1 MAKVT
6 NLVKA
11 EFFEDPELRL
21 IYQKVKYHYDKYGAV
36 PAQSSLRDAINNS
49 TTDLIDKEAVKELV
63 TELWE
68 EVPEPEEFIID
79 KVTQFVRSN
88 KVRSTLSEYLPRMK
102 DEGEDILTELGE
114 KLSDSVELE
123 VDMEQH
129 LVLSDTKKLPEVRR
143 AAVGAEE
150 RSVIIQSSFNSVNR
164 ALTFGGYKYGDLA
177 AFIAPPGCFTGDTK
191 LMTLDGITHTFEELY
206 NSGQDVVG
214 VYSSDLS
221 DKCRVKVSQSSE
233 VKLSKYVDELIEVE
247 IDRKYKVKCT
257 PDHPFLLRSGVYRKA
272 EDLSEYDELMPFS
285 RWDNHHGPTE
295 KCKTV
300 GDSYFTDTLIDHYYK
315 NIVEEVGSN
324 SSVDSDLSCHKV
336 SKVSKIK
343 LREKVPVYG
352 LVEVHKY
359 NNYAI
364 ALTEND
370 GIIVSNTG
378 KSFSLVNEGVYA
390 VTQGFQVFHAFIG
403 DMSLYDGWI
412 RYVSNI
418 TGIYQDQLVKMTP
431 EDQIKVIK
439 DCNTLGYFD
448 KVCIVSYPAE
458 SITVNQLIRDIGKYQ
473 SKLHTKFDMIIVDYP
488 DNLVAESDMM
498 YLSGGTIYNKLSG
511 LAQRNR
517 SVVLVASQPKIS
529 YYDAEIIPLEGAAES
544 SKKQQNLDLM
554 VTLGKP
560 YRDFECLTGFIAKN
574 RRGSTGDIFRV
585 KTEFENARMNEIS
598 SLEYQKLLAE
608 YQGGHYNE

>member
-1 MAKVT
+1 MTSDLQKSILASLIKDSYLMAKVT

-177 AFIAPPGCFTGDTK
+177 AFIAPPG
-191 LMTLDGITHTFEELY
+191 
-206 NSGQDVVG
+206 
-214 VYSSDLS
+214 
-221 DKCRVKVSQSSE
+221 
-233 VKLSKYVDELIEVE
+233 
-247 IDRKYKVKCT
+247 
-257 PDHPFLLRSGVYRKA
+257 
-272 EDLSEYDELMPFS
+272 
-285 RWDNHHGPTE
+285 
-295 KCKTV
+295 
-300 GDSYFTDTLIDHYYK
+300 
-315 NIVEEVGSN
+315 
-324 SSVDSDLSCHKV
+324 
-336 SKVSKIK
+336 
-343 LREKVPVYG
+343 
-352 LVEVHKY
+352 
-359 NNYAI
+359 
-364 ALTEND
+364 
-370 GIIVSNTG
+370 TG